1 MKKAFVVISV
11 ILCLFS
17 VFTAFTAFADDGYR
31 TNVVLTVEET
41 TQYETKSQSL
51 TQTDETTALKATE
64 NIVTTVT
71 KDDSKFI
78 KTGDS
83 DILTAVILFILIAL
97 TVVVLWVTKK
107 KYNTKE

>member
-1 MKKAFVVISV
+1 MKKTFVVVSV

-17 VFTAFTAFADDGYR
+17 VFTAFTAFADDSYR

-41 TQYETKSQSL
+41 TQSETEYQML
-51 TQTDETTALKATE
+51 IQTDETTALKATE
-64 NIVTTVT
+64 NIVTSVA

-83 DILTAVILFILIAL
+83 DMMTEVILFILIAS

-107 KYNTKE
+107 KYKIKE